1 LLIQNFLR
9 VVDRLSTLA
18 FIFKSIMIVLP
29 LWLAVAALAVPVER
43 VALFGAALW
52 TPTLFVGS
60 FSFCLR
66 WPAPGGVGVMLG
78 CVCSFGS
85 SSASLFGSWV
95 ACPGVGRQPVTNS
108 FFVYQPRV
116 VSGLSQFWPVRCTWL
131 VVVAVFLWLVLTA
144 SVMEGIASNF
154 IIENAG
160 TCRDRLGT
168 SISSR
173 NAHYSPSLVSFF
185 SCSGPFGPLTLFCCF
200 FGSFLFSTLI
210 FCFAPF
216 VFCSSLSGT
225 TLIL

>member
-1 LLIQNFLR
+1 VQPCGLRLCLLDPFLFA
-9 VVDRLSTLA
+9 S
-18 FIFKSIMIVLP
+18 
-29 LWLAVAALAVPVER
+29 
-43 VALFGAALW
+43 
-52 TPTLFVGS
+52 VGQ
-60 FSFCLR
+60 LQ
-66 WPAPGGVGVMLG
+66 VGVMLG

-200 FGSFLFSTLI
+200 FGSSLFSALI
-210 FCFAPF
+210 FCAFRLLLF
-216 VFCSSLSGT
+216 SFWNNFDSLS
-225 TLIL
+225 LS